1 MNYCTKCGKKLNENE
16 IICSKCGNTI
26 YNTIEYYHR
35 DKENNEKED
44 NKYDTHSYHHQKK
57 TDYEFPEDKTT
68 PRILTFIA
76 IAILI
81 LSVLGGPTIFFI
93 GIVVSITI
101 LLYIAI
107 KYPKSKSATS
117 LLATISAAVLV
128 IILMFFHFL
137 YTCSSPCNVGFD
149 DCDR

>member
-1 MNYCTKCGKKLNENE
+1 MNYCTKCGKKLNDNE
-16 IICSKCGNTI
+16 LICSNCGNAI
-26 YNTIEYYHR
+26 YNTIEEYR
-35 DKENNEKED
+35 QDKGNNEEEY
-44 NKYDTHSYHHQKK
+44 NQYHHPKK
-57 TDYEFPEDKTT
+57 SDYDFPEDKSA
-68 PRILTFIA
+68 PRILIFIA

-81 LSVLGGPTIFFI
+81 LSVLGGFIIFII

-107 KYPKSKSATS
+107 KYPKSKSANS

-137 YTCSSPCNVGFD
+137 YTCSSPCNIGFD

>member
-1 MNYCTKCGKKLNENE
+1 MNYCTKCGKKLNEHE
-16 IICSKCGNTI
+16 LICSKCGNTI
-26 YNTIEYYHR
+26 YNTIEDYHQE
-35 DKENNEKED
+35 KENNEKESD
-44 NKYDTHSYHHQKK
+44 QYDTYKYHHQKNSE
-57 TDYEFPEDKTT
+57 YGPPEDKSKS
-68 PRILTFIA
+68 RVLTLIA

-81 LSVLGGPTIFFI
+81 LSVLGGPIIFFI

-101 LLYIAI
+101 LLYIAM
-107 KYPKSKSATS
+107 KYPKSKSANS